1 MLATRVLSGSIL
13 VALVLGVLCLDEW
26 AAPWYPIWF
35 LLSTLVMG
43 AAAIELVG
51 LLRATSSGP
60 SLNSV
65 LGGVMALV
73 VSNWMPH
80 ISDHLERSGGRSEG
94 IYEPNE
100 PISILSWPLLTFV
113 GVLMISFVVQS
124 VQFQKPGRTMATIA
138 GTVLAVAYVGLLGS
152 FMIQMRWFEGT
163 LHGIVPLLLF
173 IATAKGADTGAYIL
187 GRIAGRHKLWP
198 ELSPNKTVEG
208 AVGGLVLAVIA
219 ALVVTAVARH
229 LLGITLWT
237 WPIAVAYGIVVGVVA
252 QLGDLMES
260 MIKRDCDRK
269 DASSTVPGFGGVLDV
284 IDSLLFAGPV
294 AYGFWL
300 CFGP

>member
-1 MLATRVLSGSIL
+1 MLGTRLLSGTVL
-13 VALVLGVLCLDEW
+13 TALVVGVLYLDEW
-26 AAPWYPIWF
+26 LAPWYPIW
-35 LLSTLVMG
+35 LLLVTIALV
-43 AAAIELVG
+43 AAAVELVG

-80 ISDHLERSGGRSEG
+80 ISDHLERSGARSSG
-94 IYEPNE
+94 IYEPSE

-113 GVLMISFVVQS
+113 GILMVSFVVQS
-124 VQFQKPGRTMATIA
+124 VQFQKPGRTMSTIA

-152 FMIQMRWFEGT
+152 FIIQMRWFDGP

-173 IATAKGADTGAYIL
+173 IATAKGADTGAYTL

-198 ELSPNKTVEG
+198 SLSPNKTIEG
-208 AVGGLVLAVIA
+208 AMGGLLFAVVA
-219 ALVVTAVARH
+219 ALIVTEAARH
-229 LLGITLWT
+229 LLGTVLWP
-237 WPIAVAYGIVVGVVA
+237 WPVAVAYGLVIGVVA

-260 MIKRDCDRK
+260 MIKRDCERK
-269 DASSTVPGFGGVLDV
+269 DASSAVPGFGGVLDV
-284 IDSLLFAGPV
+284 LDSLLFAGPV
-294 AYGFWL
+294 AFGFWIG
-300 CFGP
+300 FGP